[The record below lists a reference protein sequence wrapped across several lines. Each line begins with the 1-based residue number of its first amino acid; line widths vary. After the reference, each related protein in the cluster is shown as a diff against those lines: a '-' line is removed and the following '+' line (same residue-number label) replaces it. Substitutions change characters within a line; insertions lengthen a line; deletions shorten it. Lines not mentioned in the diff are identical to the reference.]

1 MKRFSFPWFL
11 LLTGLLTVGLTSAF
25 VLGTARPSGNLALPN
40 LYPSTDTALA
50 AADTLPVVG
59 SAAKL
64 KQLLGEMELSER
76 YLIKRGNF
84 DTVEIMEKSSAGAAP
99 VAAQTES
106 NSKAD
111 FSATNVQ
118 VAGVDE
124 ADVVKT
130 DGAYIYLAGEQ
141 RIALVKAYPAEEMK
155 VVSTIDYSADDFRPQ
170 ELYVDGGHLVV
181 IGQVQRQEV
190 KRPYGQM
197 GVKAIVYDIRNKE
210 KPAQVRE
217 VELEG
222 NYLSSRKIGSSL
234 YIVTNKYL
242 DYVPI
247 LMGGKEPSAPVYR
260 DSAVTGGSAVIKWDD
275 IRYFPASKEP
285 NYLFVAGV
293 ALDKPDQPADVSA
306 YLGSGETVYASP
318 QNLYV
323 VVSRYSYPGAGEKPE
338 EIGKRGFAPSPD
350 VDLSSTIYKFALK
363 QGKTVYSGSGEVPG
377 HVLNQFSLDEHAGY
391 LRIAATSGEIWR
403 NDERTS
409 KNNLY
414 VLDDKLTMTGK
425 LEGLAPGEKIYSV
438 RFMGSRG
445 YVVTFK
451 QVDPLFVID
460 LKDPKKPSVLGALK
474 IPGYSDYLHPYD
486 ENHII
491 GFGKDTVVFDRK
503 DGTERSFAPVAL
515 YQGMKMAMFDVSDV
529 SHPVEKWKEI
539 IGDRGTDS
547 ELLHNHKALL
557 FSKEK
562 NLLAFPVTVMEIP
575 KQQKDDPAQYGR
587 FAFQGAYVYR
597 IDPASGFKLQAKIT
611 HLTEQDRLKS
621 GDGWYDS
628 LKNVERI
635 LYIDDTLYTVSKAMI
650 QANDLNRFDTKG
662 KLTLP

>member
-1 MKRFSFPWFL
+1 MKRLSFSRFF

-25 VLGTARPSGNLALPN
+25 VLGTARPTGNVAIPTP
-40 LYPSTDTALA
+40 YPSTDTALA
-50 AADTLPVVG
+50 ATDTLPVVG
-59 SAAKL
+59 SATKL
-64 KQLLGEMELSER
+64 KELLRELELSER
-76 YLIKRGNF
+76 YLIKRAQF
-84 DTVEIMEKSSAGAAP
+84 ETVEVMEKSSAGSAP
-99 VAAQTES
+99 AAAQSEAK
-106 NSKAD
+106 SKAD

-130 DGAYIYLAGEQ
+130 DGTYIYLADEQ
-141 RIALVKAYPAEEMK
+141 RITLVKAYPAEEMK
-155 VVSTIDYSADDFRPQ
+155 VVSTIFFSADEFHPQ

-181 IGQVQRQEV
+181 IGQALRQEV
-190 KRPYGQM
+190 QHSHEQM

-222 NYLSSRKIGSSL
+222 HYLSSRKIGSSL

-242 DYVPI
+242 DYTPI
-247 LMGGKEPSAPVYR
+247 LQGRKEPSAPVYH

-275 IRYFPASKEP
+275 IRYFPESKEP

-293 ALDKPDQPADVSA
+293 DLDKPEQPADVSA

-323 VVSRYSYPGAGEKPE
+323 VVGRYGPPGVKPAEK
-338 EIGKRGFAPSPD
+338 GKRGFAPSLD
-350 VDLSSTIYKFALK
+350 VDINSTIYKFALK

-377 HVLNQFSLDEHAGY
+377 HVLNQFSLDEHGGF
-391 LRIAATSGEIWR
+391 LRIATTSGEIWR

-414 VLDDKLTMTGK
+414 VLDDQLKMTGK

-460 LKDPKKPSVLGALK
+460 LQNPQKPSVLGALK
-474 IPGYSDYLHPYD
+474 IPGYSDYLQPYD

-503 DGTERSFAPVAL
+503 DGMERSIASVAL

-547 ELLHNHKALL
+547 ELLHNHRALL

-562 NLLAFPVTVMEIP
+562 NLLAFPVTVMEVP
-575 KQQKDDPAQYGR
+575 KQQKDDPMRDGR

-597 IDPASGFKLQAKIT
+597 IDPAAGFKLQAKIT
-611 HLTEQDRLKS
+611 HLTEQDLLQS

-650 QANDLNRFDTKG
+650 QANDLIRFEAKG
-662 KLTLP
+662 KLALPQ